1 MSPDQHQQTAN
12 QRDPSF
18 RWTLILKVAAALLLL
33 NFLTSFD
40 NVWPTPL
47 IKPDARVGPEF
58 VALWVLLLAW
68 VALFKRV
75 GSFALAAL
83 TGLYLL
89 VVIGRYADVT
99 VPALFGRELNL
110 YWDGHQIPKFLEVAS
125 QTLAGWQIAGIL
137 IAIIL
142 GAWFFIWLIRA
153 CISTLA
159 KHAVP
164 YALRSPIALVIT
176 VFWMGMVAGNLM
188 KVEATWPYISRPVV
202 PIYFRQADLLLTAFL
217 PSRLAKV
224 LPASP
229 PLTSDLAALNGAEVK
244 MLFLESYG
252 ATTYEHPEIVKVIDP
267 VRVSFEQAANQQG
280 RTVLSAFVRAA
291 TFGGASE
298 LSHMSVLSG
307 IDLTDPLRHD
317 LLLTTDRKT
326 MIDTFEAAGYRT
338 IGLYPAMSWE
348 WPEKSFYD
356 FDHYQDAPSLSYQGP
371 KFGLWWLPDQ
381 FVMAR
386 IDEMYPPSMTDK
398 PRFILYP
405 TITSHIPFRPT
416 PPYQPDWSR
425 VTSDK
430 PYDDDETA
438 TALADKI
445 DWTNLFPPYIKTI
458 EYTFKWL
465 AGYEAIDQPRENVL
479 ILIGDHQPA
488 SSVTGP
494 NASWDV
500 PVHIVT
506 SNEVLLDRLRAAGF
520 TDGVNPRRQSLGRI
534 NVLNQI
540 LLNASN
546 STTTKIADAT
556 DRTAPTQ

>member
-1 MSPDQHQQTAN
+1 MLLV
-12 QRDPSF
+12 R
-18 RWTLILKVAAALLLL
+18 VMAALLLL
-33 NFLTSFD
+33 NFLTSFE

-58 VALWVLLLAW
+58 VGLWVLLLIW

-75 GSFALAAL
+75 GALAL
-83 TGLYLL
+83 SVFTGLYLL
-89 VVIGRYADVT
+89 IVIGRYTDVT

-125 QTLAGWQIAGIL
+125 QALAGWQIVAIL
-137 IAIIL
+137 LAIVL
-142 GAWFFIWLIRA
+142 GAWFLTWLIRT
-153 CISTLA
+153 CIRTLA
-159 KHAVP
+159 NHAVP
-164 YALRSPIALVIT
+164 YALRSPILLVIT
-176 VFWMGMVAGNLM
+176 VFWMGMVAGNVM

-202 PIYFRQADLLLTAFL
+202 PIYMRQADLLLTAFL

-229 PLTSDLAALNGAEVK
+229 PLTSDLGVLKGAEVK

-252 ATTYEHPEIVKVIDP
+252 ATTYEHPEIFKAIDP
-267 VRVSFEQAANQQG
+267 VRAEFERAANEQG
-280 RTVLSAFVRAA
+280 RTVLSAFMRAA
-291 TFGGASE
+291 TFAGASE
-298 LSHMSVLSG
+298 LTHLSVLSG

-338 IGLYPAMSWE
+338 IGLYPAMSWD
-348 WPEKSFYD
+348 WPEKSFYG
-356 FDHYQDAPSLSYQGP
+356 FDHYHDAPSLDYKGP

-386 IDEMYPPSMTDK
+386 IDELYPPSQSDK
-398 PRFILYP
+398 PRFIFYP

-425 VTSDK
+425 VTSAH
-430 PYDDDETA
+430 PYDDEETEK
-438 TALADKI
+438 ALADKI
-445 DWTNLFPPYIKTI
+445 DWTDLFPPYISTI

-465 AGYEAIDQPRENVL
+465 AGYEALPQPRDNVL

-494 NASWDV
+494 NATWDV
-500 PVHIVT
+500 PVHIVS
-506 SNEVLLDRLRAAGF
+506 SNEILLDRLRAAGF
-520 TDGVNPRRQSLGRI
+520 TEGVNPRRQSLGTI
-534 NVLNQI
+534 NALNQI
-540 LLNASN
+540 LLNAFN
-546 STTTKIADAT
+546 SASTKLAGSAS
-556 DRTAPTQ
+556 RTN

>member
-1 MSPDQHQQTAN
+1 L
-12 QRDPSF
+12 
-18 RWTLILKVAAALLLL
+18 TLIFKVAAALLLL
-33 NFLTSFD
+33 NFLTSFE

-47 IKPDARVGPEF
+47 IKPDARIGPEF
-58 VALWVLLLAW
+58 VGLWVLLLAW

-75 GSFALAAL
+75 GAFPLAML
-83 TGLYLL
+83 TGLYMA

-110 YWDGHQIPKFLEVAS
+110 YWDGNQIPKFLEVAS
-125 QTLAGWQIAGIL
+125 QALAGWQIAGIL
-137 IAIIL
+137 VAIIL

-159 KHAVP
+159 THAAP
-164 YALRSPIALVIT
+164 YALRSPVILLIT
-176 VFWMGMVAGNLM
+176 AFWMAMVVGNLM

-202 PIYFRQADLLLTAFL
+202 PIYLRQADLLLTAFL

-229 PLTSDLAALNGAEVK
+229 PLTSDLGVLNGAEVK
-244 MLFLESYG
+244 ILFLESYG
-252 ATTYEHPEIVKVIDP
+252 ATTYEHPEIIKVIDP
-267 VRVSFEQAANQQG
+267 VRTRFEQEANKQG
-280 RTVLSAFVRAA
+280 RTVLSAFTRAA
-291 TFGGASE
+291 TFAGASE
-298 LSHMSVLSG
+298 LSHMSLLSG

-326 MIDTFEAAGYRT
+326 MIDTFETAGYRT
-338 IGLYPAMSWE
+338 IGLYPAMSWD
-348 WPEKSFYD
+348 WPEKSFYG

-386 IDEMYPPSMTDK
+386 IDEMYPPSLTDK
-398 PRFILYP
+398 PRFIFYP

-425 VTSDK
+425 VTSAT
-430 PYDDDETA
+430 PYDEDETA
-438 TALADKI
+438 KALADKI
-445 DWTNLFPPYIKTI
+445 DWTNLFPGYINTI

-465 AGYEAIDQPRENVL
+465 AGYEALPQVRENVL

-494 NASWDV
+494 NASWDI

-520 TDGVNPRRQSLGRI
+520 TDGVNPRRQSLGPI

-546 STTTKIADAT
+546 SASTKIANVT
-556 DRTAPTQ
+556 DSPAPIQ